1 MVKVLFRA
9 VLLPSPPKEDSK
21 TRLEVL
27 VCLYRWRKMEIAAD
41 QLNRF
46 PQETCLGEVHMGV
59 GAWHESLGPEPSCWL
74 ICPLIPQSASL
85 QRRILINSFLKFIR
99 QELRP
104 KPSIPPLDV
113 LGSLETTQILSSQ
126 GRPLLTDCI

>member
-21 TRLEVL
+21 KGPKVF

-59 GAWHESLGPEPSCWL
+59 GHGMKALG
-74 ICPLIPQSASL
+74 QSPAVGS
-85 QRRILINSFLKFIR
+85 S
-99 QELRP
+99 
-104 KPSIPPLDV
+104 V
-113 LGSLETTQILSSQ
+113 L
-126 GRPLLTDCI
+126 